1 MDLFDVLGLIGGL
14 CLFLLGMNLMGDHLE
29 KFAGSG
35 LRALLT
41 KITNNPF
48 KGFMV
53 GLIVTSI
60 IQSSSATTVMVVG
73 FVGAGMMTL
82 RQSVN
87 VILGANVGTTI
98 TAWIVSM
105 SGIDGDA
112 IWIKLLKPSSFSP
125 ILALIGIALVM
136 MSKNR
141 RKKDLGMILLGFTVL
156 MFGMDAMSDAVSGLR
171 DMPEFQS
178 ILTAFTNPIMGILVG
193 TIFTAIIQSSS
204 ASVGILQA
212 LSETGSITFS
222 VAFPIILGQH
232 IGTCITA
239 MISTIGASRD
249 AKRTGWVHLYFNI
262 LNTVLIGVLFYA
274 VHAFVN
280 FAFYD
285 TIMDK
290 VTIAVVHT
298 VVNFVGT
305 MFFLPMGR
313 FLEKL
318 AVMTVREKATEDEF
332 RLLDE
337 HLLSSP
343 SIALAQSEETVRGMA
358 NEAVTAMQNAIG
370 LLDVFSSDVA
380 MEIEEAESKVDR
392 YEDRTGSYLIR
403 ISAQELS
410 EDESAEAAKLQ
421 RVIGDFERIS
431 DHAVNV
437 MESAQELREK
447 KLKFS
452 EQATKELAVLKAAVS
467 EIMVLSSKAFCE
479 NDLEAAVR
487 VEPLEQII
495 DDLRERIRLNH
506 TLRLQK
512 SECTIEHGFVLSD
525 ILTNLERV
533 SDHCSNIAGCVLE
546 TSKDELDMHRYL
558 ASVRTESET
567 YRKLLADYREKYTLN

>member
-1 MDLFDVLGLIGGL
+1 MDLFDVLSLIGGL
-14 CLFLLGMNLMGDHLE
+14 CLFLLGMHLMGEHLE

-60 IQSSSATTVMVVG
+60 IQSSSATTVMLVG

-82 RQSVN
+82 RQAVN

-98 TAWIVSM
+98 TGWIVSM

-112 IWIKLLKPSSFSP
+112 FWIKILKPSSFSP
-125 ILALIGIALVM
+125 VLALIGIALVM

-141 RKKDLGMILLGFTVL
+141 RKKDLGMIFLGFTVL
-156 MFGMDAMSDAVSGLR
+156 MFGMDAMSGAVSGLR
-171 DMPEFQS
+171 NMPEFQS
-178 ILTAFTNPIMGILVG
+178 ILTAFSNPIMGILVG

-262 LNTVLIGVLFYA
+262 LNTVLIAALFYGI
-274 VHAFVN
+274 HAFIN

-285 TIMDK
+285 TVLDK
-290 VTIAVVHT
+290 VGIATVHSLT
-298 VVNFVGT
+298 NIVGT
-305 MFFLPMGR
+305 LIFLPLGKL
-313 FLEKL
+313 LEKL
-318 AVMTVREKATEDEF
+318 AVMTVRDKQVEDEF

-337 HLLSSP
+337 RLLSSP
-343 SIALAQSEETVRGMA
+343 SIALAQSEETVRVMA
-358 NEAVTAMQNAIG
+358 NEAVAAMQSAIG
-370 LLDVFSSDVA
+370 LLDHYSADIAKS
-380 MEIEEAESKVDR
+380 IEDAESKVDR

-403 ISAQELS
+403 VSAEELS
-410 EDESAEAAKLQ
+410 EDESAEAAKLH

-437 MESAQELREK
+437 MESAQELQEK

-452 EQATKELAVLKAAVS
+452 DQATKELAVMKAAVS
-467 EIMVLSSKAFCE
+467 EIIVLSEKAFCE
-479 NDLEAAVR
+479 NDMEAAVR

-567 YRKLLADYREKYTLN
+567 YRKLLAEYRKKYTLG

>member
-1 MDLFDVLGLIGGL
+1 
-14 CLFLLGMNLMGDHLE
+14 
-29 KFAGSG
+29 
-35 LRALLT
+35 
-41 KITNNPF
+41 
-48 KGFMV
+48 
-53 GLIVTSI
+53 
-60 IQSSSATTVMVVG
+60 
-73 FVGAGMMTL
+73 
-82 RQSVN
+82 
-87 VILGANVGTTI
+87 
-98 TAWIVSM
+98 
-105 SGIDGDA
+105 
-112 IWIKLLKPSSFSP
+112 
-125 ILALIGIALVM
+125 LALIGIALVM

-262 LNTVLIGVLFYA
+262 LNTVLVGVLFYV

-305 MFFLPMGR
+305 IFFLPMGR

-337 HLLSSP
+337 RLLSSP

>member
-1 MDLFDVLGLIGGL
+1 MDLFDILSLIGGL
-14 CLFLLGMNLMGDHLE
+14 CLFLLGMNLMGEHLE

-35 LRALLT
+35 LRSLLT

-48 KGFMV
+48 SGFLVGMV
-53 GLIVTSI
+53 VTAI

-73 FVGAGMMTL
+73 FVSAGMMTL
-82 RQSVN
+82 RQSIN
-87 VILGANVGTTI
+87 VIIGANVGTTV
-98 TAWIVSM
+98 TSWIVSL
-105 SGIDGDA
+105 SGIEGDSLVM
-112 IWIKLLKPSSFSP
+112 KMLKPTSFSP
-125 ILALIGIALVM
+125 ILALIGIVLIMVCK
-136 MSKNR
+136 SR

-171 DMPEFQS
+171 TMPEF
-178 ILTAFTNPIMGILVG
+178 TNIMAAVSNPVMGILVG
-193 TIFTAIIQSSS
+193 AVVTAIIQSSS

-212 LSETGSITFS
+212 LCSTGAITYS
-222 VAFPIILGQH
+222 AAIPIILGQN

-239 MISTIGASRD
+239 MISTLGATRD
-249 AKRTGWVHLYFNI
+249 AKRAAFVHLYFNFFGTI
-262 LNTVLIGVLFYA
+262 LVAALFYA
-274 VHAFVN
+274 GHAI
-280 FAFYD
+280 FAFPFYND
-285 TIMDK
+285 AMNATH
-290 VTIAVVHT
+290 IAIVHT
-298 VVNFVGT
+298 LFNLFCTLV
-305 MFFLPMGR
+305 FLPCGKL
-313 FLEKL
+313 LEKL
-318 AVMTVREKATEDEF
+318 AVKTVREKTVVDEF

-337 HLLSSP
+337 HLLSNP

-358 NEAVTAMQNAIG
+358 NEAVAAMQSAIG
-370 LLDVFSSDVA
+370 LLDHYSSDIA
-380 MEIEEAESKVDR
+380 KSIEDTESKVDR

-403 ISAQELS
+403 VSAQELS

-437 MESAQELREK
+437 MESAQELQEK

-452 EQATKELAVLKAAVS
+452 DQATKELAVMKAAVS
-467 EIMVLSSKAFCE
+467 EIIVLSAKAFCE
-479 NDLEAAVR
+479 NDMEAAVR

-567 YRKLLADYREKYTLN
+567 YRNLLAEYREKYMLG

>member
-1 MDLFDVLGLIGGL
+1 MDLFDVLNLIGGL

-41 KITNNPF
+41 KITNNPV
-48 KGFMV
+48 KGFLV

-98 TAWIVSM
+98 TAWLVAMDDIGGAGVF
-105 SGIDGDA
+105 
-112 IWIKLLKPSSFSP
+112 IKLLKPSSFCP
-125 ILALIGIALVM
+125 ILALIGIVFVM
-136 MSKNR
+136 MSKSR
-141 RKKDLGMILLGFTVL
+141 RKKDLGMIFLGFTVL
-156 MFGMDAMSDAVSGLR
+156 MFGMDAMSGSVEGLR
-171 DMPEFQS
+171 EMPEFQS
-178 ILTAFTNPIMGILVG
+178 VLTAFSNPIMGILIG
-193 TIFTAIIQSSS
+193 TAFTAIIQSSS

-212 LSETGSITFS
+212 LSATGAITFS

-239 MISTIGASRD
+239 MLSTLGASRD

-262 LNTVLIGVLFYA
+262 LNTVLIAIAFYA
-274 VHAFVN
+274 VHAFAA
-280 FAFYD
+280 FGFYD
-285 TIMDK
+285 MVLDK
-290 VTIAVVHT
+290 IGIAVVHT
-298 VVNFVGT
+298 VTNLVGT
-305 MFFLPMGR
+305 LIFLPMGKL
-313 FLEKL
+313 LEKM
-318 AVMTVREKATEDEF
+318 AVMTVREKQDEDEF
-332 RLLDE
+332 RLLDD

-343 SIALAQSEETVRGMA
+343 AIALAQCEETVRGMA
-358 NEAVTAMQNAIG
+358 TLSVAIMNDAIG
-370 LLDVFSSDVA
+370 LLDNYNGDVA
-380 MEIEEAESKVDR
+380 KRIEEAEGKADR
-392 YEDRTGSYLIR
+392 YEDRTGSYLIKL
-403 ISAQELS
+403 AAGELS

-437 MESAQELREK
+437 MESAQELKEK
-447 KLKFS
+447 NLKFS
-452 EQATKELAVLKAAVS
+452 EYAIRELAVMKAAVT
-467 EIMVLSSKAFCE
+467 EIMSLSEKAFCE

-487 VEPLEQII
+487 VEPLEQVI
-495 DDLRERIRLNH
+495 DDIRERIRLNH

-546 TSKDELDMHRYL
+546 TNKDELDMHRYL
-558 ASVRTESET
+558 ASVRTESQE
-567 YRKLLADYREKYTLN
+567 YRALLAQYREKYSL

>member
-1 MDLFDVLGLIGGL
+1 MDLFDILNLIGGL

-35 LRALLT
+35 LRSLLT
-41 KITNNPF
+41 KITNNPI
-48 KGFMV
+48 KGFLV
-53 GLIVTSI
+53 GLIVTAI

-73 FVGAGMMTL
+73 FVSAGMMTL

-87 VILGANVGTTI
+87 VIIGANVGTTV
-98 TAWIVSM
+98 TAWIVSL
-105 SGIDGDA
+105 SGIEGDSLLM
-112 IWIKLLKPSSFSP
+112 KMLKPTSFSP
-125 ILALIGIALVM
+125 ILALIGIVLIM
-136 MSKNR
+136 MCKNR

-156 MFGMDAMSDAVSGLR
+156 MFGMDAMSGAVSGLKE
-171 DMPEFQS
+171 MPEFTN
-178 ILTAFTNPIMGILVG
+178 IMTAVSNPVTGILVG
-193 TIFTAIIQSSS
+193 ALVTAIIQSSS

-212 LSETGSITFS
+212 LCSTGAITYS
-222 VAFPIILGQH
+222 SAIPIILGQN
-232 IGTCITA
+232 IGTCITS
-239 MISTIGASRD
+239 MISTIGATRD
-249 AKRTGWVHLYFNI
+249 AKRAAFVHLYFN
-262 LNTVLIGVLFYA
+262 LIGTILVTALFYA
-274 VHAFVN
+274 GHAIFT
-280 FAFYD
+280 FPFYND
-285 TIMDK
+285 AMNATH
-290 VTIAVVHT
+290 IAIVHT
-298 VVNFVGT
+298 LFNVFCTFV
-305 MFFLPMGR
+305 FLPCGKL
-313 FLEKL
+313 LEKL
-318 AVMTVREKATEDEF
+318 AVKTVREKTVVDEF

-337 HLLSSP
+337 HLLSNP

-358 NEAVTAMQNAIG
+358 GEAVSAMQKAIG
-370 LLDVFSSDVA
+370 LLDNYAADIAKS
-380 MEIEEAESKVDR
+380 IEEAESKVDR

-403 ISAQELS
+403 LSEQELS

-437 MESAQELREK
+437 MESAQELQEK

-452 EQATKELAVLKAAVS
+452 EQANRELAVMKAAVS

-558 ASVRTESET
+558 ASVRTQSET
-567 YRKLLADYREKYTLN
+567 YRNLLAEYREKYMLA